1 MSKVKYYS
9 LTNVLKKGQDCRYFL
24 LFGERS
30 NGKTYSCLEDSLRD
44 YITNEYTTAIVRRY
58 REDFR
63 GKRGQAYMES
73 LTCNGYGKNVVKELT
88 KGKFDRIIY
97 NSSKWYLGYYDEKLQ
112 RNVCEEKPF
121 AYAFALS
128 EMEHD
133 KGNSY
138 NTVRTIIFDE
148 FITRGAYLNDEFVL
162 FMNCIS
168 TIARSRDNVR
178 IFMLANTVSG
188 ARFNPYF
195 AEMGLTRA
203 KYMKKGDI
211 DIYTYGDSKLKVA
224 VEYTDSPNKSKP
236 SDVYFAF
243 DNPKLSM
250 ITGGEFELD
259 FYPHLTK
266 PLNKHDIVFEYFI
279 QFDDHILQADIVMG
293 DNNKFTFIHE
303 KTTPIKN
310 LDEDIIFDLTPN
322 EGYNYYVNLL
332 QPVNDLTK
340 KIYSFFRANKVFYS
354 TNEIGEV
361 MNQYL
366 IQCGKRVK

>member
-1 MSKVKYYS
+1 MIKYYS
-9 LTNVLKKGQDCRYFL
+9 LKNILKKNAQYNMI
-24 LFGERS
+24 FGERS
-30 NGKTYSCLEDSLRD
+30 NGKTYSVLHYALENYLKNGDTLAV
-44 YITNEYTTAIVRRY
+44 IRRY

-63 GKRGQAYMES
+63 GKRGQAYFES
-73 LTCNGYGKNVVKELT
+73 LEHNGNNKNVIKQLS
-88 KGKFDRIIY
+88 GGQFDRIIY
-97 NSSKWYLGYYDEKLQ
+97 NASKWYLGYYDEKLQ

-138 NTVRTIIFDE
+138 TCKTILFDE

-168 TIARSRDNVR
+168 TIVRARDNVK

-195 AEMGLTRA
+195 SEMGLKHA
-203 KYMKKGDI
+203 KYMQKGDI
-211 DIYTYGDSKLKVA
+211 DIYNYGNSKLKVA
-224 VEYTDSPNKSKP
+224 VEYSDSPNKSKP

-266 PLNKHDIVFEYFI
+266 PLNKQDIIFEYFI

-293 DNNKFTFIHE
+293 DNDKFTFIHE

-310 LDEDIIFDLTPN
+310 PEDDIIFDLTPN
-322 EGYNYYVNLL
+322 ESYNYYVNLL

-361 MNQYL
+361 VNQYL

>member
-1 MSKVKYYS
+1 MIRYYS
-9 LTNVLKKGQDCRYFL
+9 LKNILKKNAQYNMI
-24 LFGERS
+24 FGERS
-30 NGKTYSCLEDSLRD
+30 NGKTYSVLYYALENYLKHGDTLAV
-44 YITNEYTTAIVRRY
+44 IRRY

-63 GKRGQAYMES
+63 GKRGQAYFES
-73 LTCNGYGKNVVKELT
+73 LEHNGNNKNVIKQLS
-88 KGKFDRIIY
+88 GGQFDRIIY
-97 NSSKWYLGYYDEKLQ
+97 NASKWYLGYYDEKLQ

-138 NTVRTIIFDE
+138 TCKTILFDE

-168 TIARSRDNVR
+168 TIVRARDNVK

-195 AEMGLTRA
+195 SEMGLKHA
-203 KYMKKGDI
+203 KYMQKGDI
-211 DIYTYGDSKLKVA
+211 DIYNYGNSKLKVA
-224 VEYTDSPNKSKP
+224 VEYSDSPNKSKP

-243 DNPKLSM
+243 DNAKLSM

-266 PLNKHDIVFEYFI
+266 PLNKQDIIFEYFI
-279 QFDDHILQADIVMG
+279 QFDDHILQADVVMG
-293 DNNKFTFIHE
+293 DNDKFTFIHE

-310 LDEDIIFDLTPN
+310 PEEDIIFDLTPN
-322 EGYNYYVNLL
+322 ESYNYYVNLL

-361 MNQYL
+361 VNQYL